1 MILEL
6 LNKNN
11 GERKQNAGFG
21 VIEALVGV
29 SILFTAT
36 MFVYFS
42 MSLFL
47 NSRAEL
53 LLKTQ
58 SLYLAEEGL
67 EIMRYIR
74 DEDWEVLN
82 TELST
87 DTTYYLLAGSDQVGT
102 TTVPEVIDGTFT
114 RSFVLHD
121 VYRDDVTTD
130 ISSGGA
136 GTSIDSDAREVEM
149 RVYYG
154 TGTTTLTTILTNL
167 FGI

>member
-1 MILEL
+1 MIREQ
-6 LNKNN
+6 LNKINT
-11 GERKQNAGFG
+11 RDQYISGFG
-21 VIEALVGV
+21 VVEALIGV
-29 SILFTAT
+29 SILVTASI
-36 MFVYFS
+36 FVYFS

-47 NSRAEL
+47 NTRAEL

-67 EIMRYIR
+67 EVLRYLR
-74 DEDWEVLN
+74 DEDWSVLG

-87 DTTYYLLAGSDQVGT
+87 DTTYYLLAGSDEVGT

-114 RSFVLHD
+114 RSFVLRD

-130 ISSGGA
+130 VSAGGA
-136 GTSIDSDAREVEM
+136 GTSIDSDAKEVEM
-149 RVYYG
+149 SVFYG